1 MLLQVMQIVYDKNP
15 EMREVIDA
23 SMIEVCAEEDVSPEQ
38 GFFILSLS
46 LSQRLLKKKNLSKS
60 VEEIKKQLKK
70 IFGGYTKWRKF
81 LVVIVQ
87 VFSFKGNID

>member
-15 EMREVIDA
+15 GMREVIDA
-23 SMIEVCAEEDVSPEQ
+23 SMIEVYAEEDVSPEQ
-38 GFFILSLS
+38 VFFILPLS

-70 IFGGYTKWRKF
+70 IFGGYTNRRKF

>member
-1 MLLQVMQIVYDKNP
+1 MQIVYDKNP

-23 SMIEVCAEEDVSPEQ
+23 SMIEVYAEEDVSPEQ

-70 IFGGYTKWRKF
+70 ILGVT
-81 LVVIVQ
+81 Q
-87 VFSFKGNID
+87 KGENF

>member
-15 EMREVIDA
+15 GMREVIDA
-23 SMIEVCAEEDVSPEQ
+23 SMIEVYAEEDVSPEQ
-38 GFFILSLS
+38 DFFILLLS

-70 IFGGYTKWRKF
+70 ILGVTQKEENFQWLSYRC
-81 LVVIVQ
+81 LVLKVI
-87 VFSFKGNID
+87 